1 MVATVGGGWGEVMLL
16 LAIARGQ
23 DAATCLTLLRTFP
36 PQPKITS
43 SRVSSAKVE
52 NLGVEEFLSHSHL
65 ERV

>member
-1 MVATVGGGWGEVMLL
+1 MLATVGGGWGEVMLL

-52 NLGVEEFLSHSHL
+52 NLV
-65 ERV
+65 